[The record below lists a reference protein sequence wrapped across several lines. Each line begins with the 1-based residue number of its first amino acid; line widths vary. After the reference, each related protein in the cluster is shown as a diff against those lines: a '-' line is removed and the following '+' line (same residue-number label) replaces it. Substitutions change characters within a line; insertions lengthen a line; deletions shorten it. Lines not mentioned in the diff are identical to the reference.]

1 METQFERRFPQVKV
15 CGLTDPVQARACAD
29 LGADAIG
36 LVFYPPSPRHVSLE
50 KAAAICA
57 ALPPGVMPTGVF
69 VDPEWELLVETVSGC
84 GLKAVQ
90 LHGHESPGLAE
101 RIASELGVK
110 TIKALF
116 SAKAPGLDQ
125 AGNFKVDAFLVE
137 CGLGVLPG
145 GNARTWD
152 WGTARIFAQRYP
164 TLLAGGLDPDNLP
177 QAVSA
182 CLPDGVD
189 ASSGLE
195 RSPGDKDLKKVERFI
210 THLRQTAHLYKTAG
224 KSISPVFQ

>member
-36 LVFYPPSPRHVSLE
+36 LVFYPPSPRHVSVE

-57 ALPPGVMPTGVF
+57 ALPRSVIPTGVF
-69 VDPEWELLVETVSGC
+69 VDPQWEHLVETVSGC

-90 LHGHESPGLAE
+90 LHGRESPELAQ

-116 SAKAPGLDQ
+116 SAKAPGLDR
-125 AGNFKVDAFLVE
+125 AEDFKVDAFLVE
-137 CGLGVLPG
+137 CGLGALPG
-145 GNARTWD
+145 GNARTWN
-152 WGTARIFAQRYP
+152 WGAARTFAQRHP
-164 TLLAGGLDPDNLP
+164 TLLAGGLDPDNLS
-177 QAVSA
+177 QAIAA

-195 RSPGDKDLKKVERFI
+195 RAHGDKDLQKVERFI
-210 THLRQTAHLYKTAG
+210 TNLRQTAHLYATAG
-224 KSISPVFQ
+224 KSPCPIFQ